1 MREATSSINY
11 HGAIIVETLA
21 VKNMLKNRKLAR
33 AISDAGWYSLLLKI
47 ADKAER
53 VGRHFIKLDR
63 FASTSKTCS
72 WCGHKV
78 AELPLDVRAWM
89 CPSCGEEHDRDV
101 NATLNIKC
109 LGILELRAGGSHVPA
124 CGVLH
129 KTRHAPAVAN
139 EVGSKAARAA

>member
-11 HGAIIVETLA
+11 HGAIIVETLV

-72 WCGHKV
+72 C
-78 AELPLDVRAWM
+78 AAATRLPGCRWMDALGRALAAAKSM
-89 CPSCGEEHDRDV
+89 IEMSMRR
-101 NATLNIKC
+101 ATL
-109 LGILELRAGGSHVPA
+109 R
-124 CGVLH
+124 
-129 KTRHAPAVAN
+129 AVA
-139 EVGSKAARAA
+139 SWS

>member
-33 AISDAGWYSLLLKI
+33 AISDAGGYSLLLKI

-72 WCGHKV
+72 C
-78 AELPLDVRAWM
+78 AAATRL
-89 CPSCGEEHDRDV
+89 PSCRWEDALGRALAAVKSIIEVSMRR
-101 NATLNIKC
+101 ATL
-109 LGILELRAGGSHVPA
+109 RALASW
-124 CGVLH
+124 
-129 KTRHAPAVAN
+129 
-139 EVGSKAARAA
+139 S